1 MESVKY
7 ADLSQRVETEIRRL
21 ENQISQ
27 DTHKEIYLVA
37 YEKASQTQEVQND

>member
-7 ADLSQRVETEIRRL
+7 ADLSQRVETEVKRL

-27 DTHKEIYLVA
+27 DTHKNIYLIA
-37 YEKASQTQEVQND
+37 YEKSDQTGGGAK